1 MEETHFIDKE
11 PDRYEALLELQKRS
25 IQSMNEDEVCK
36 VVEIFE
42 KAWDLRT
49 GDFRNSRELGYRQFL
64 HKENWDEHNNP
75 MAERIDLMAVKGIKE
90 KQRRYLLDL
99 RNRMGELGIKSKE
112 DDNGITLLKRVN
124 NVVKQL
130 KDGYDNVRRHY
141 NAFER
146 VVNPTAQPL
155 ISSFADPCAMDE
167 DEIESCSPYQKCIIH
182 CLDETQ
188 KRGYRRYRDYCY
200 EEIKTAAGH
209 GTRAWKPKFEISS
222 FIYSLAPKDDE
233 LNNWKN
239 FTSKGNI
246 YRDVTHHMT
255 NCIDPQFPVI
265 EKRRHVWS
273 FKNGVFIGKENG
285 PQHEGHPTCK
295 FYPYDSVDFR
305 VLDPAIIACKYFDQE
320 FVDYSDVEDWYDI
333 PTPNFDKILDY
344 QGFEKEVCKWAY
356 VVGGR
361 LCYDVGDLD
370 KWQVIPFFK
379 GIARSGKSTLINNV
393 FQRFYD
399 TVDVKTLGNNIERKF
414 GLSAIKDAF
423 LFVAPEVK
431 GDLALEQAE
440 FQSLVSGE
448 GIAVNIKNKQAVSLP
463 NWKVPGILGGNE
475 VPNWNDKSG
484 SVLRR
489 ILPWNFTKQVQEA
502 DPNLDRK
509 LEAELPAI
517 LLKCVR
523 AYLEYSGKY
532 NDRDIWNVVPKYF
545 KTIQNQVAM
554 VANTLH
560 HFLNSIR
567 VIKEKDKFVPEDIFV
582 QAYNSHCSRSLKGK
596 KPDLFNP
603 DFYVGPFSAYGIT
616 VKTEAVNYKG
626 RDYPSQPVFYGV
638 DIVEEELSVGN
649 NH

>member
-1 MEETHFIDKE
+1 MEGTHFIDKE

-25 IQSMNEDEVCK
+25 IQSMKEDEVFT

-42 KAWDLRT
+42 NAWDLRAC
-49 GDFRNSRELGYRQFL
+49 DFRNSRELGYRQFL
-64 HKENWDEHNNP
+64 HKDNYDSNNNP
-75 MAERIDLMAVKGIKE
+75 IAERIDLMAVKGIKE
-90 KQRRYLLDL
+90 KHRRYLLDL
-99 RNRMGELGIKSKE
+99 KRRMGELGIKSKE

-130 KDGYDNVRRHY
+130 KDGYDNIRRHY

-155 ISSFADPCAMDE
+155 ISSFTDPCAMDE
-167 DEIESCSPYQKCIIH
+167 DEIESSSAYQKCIIH
-182 CLDETQ
+182 SLDETQ

-200 EEIKTAAGH
+200 EEIKTPDGY
-209 GTRAWKPKFEISS
+209 GTRAWVPKFEISS

-233 LNNWKN
+233 FNNWKN

-246 YRDVTHHMT
+246 YRDVTNHLT

-265 EKRRHVWS
+265 EKRRQVWS
-273 FKNGVFIGKENG
+273 FKNGVFIGKEDG
-285 PQHEGHPTCK
+285 PQNDGHPTSK
-295 FYPYDSVDFR
+295 FYPYDSVDFKM
-305 VLDPAIIACKYFDQE
+305 LDPTIISCKYFDQR
-320 FVDYSDVEDWYDI
+320 FVDYSEVEDWYDI
-333 PTPNFDKILDY
+333 PTPTFDKILDY
-344 QGFEKEVCKWAY
+344 QGFEKDVCKWAY

-399 TVDVKTLGNNIERKF
+399 TSDVKTLGNNIERKF

-502 DPNLDRK
+502 DPHMDRK
-509 LEAELPAI
+509 LDAELPAI
-517 LLKCVR
+517 LQKCVR
-523 AYLEYSGKY
+523 AYLDYSAKY
-532 NDRDIWNVVPKYF
+532 SDRDIWNVVPKYF

-582 QAYNSHCSRSLKGK
+582 QAYNSHCARSLKGK

-616 VKTEAVNYKG
+616 MKIESVNYKG
-626 RDYPSQPVFYGV
+626 RDYPTQPVFYGV
-638 DIVEEELSVGN
+638 DIIEEELSIGN
-649 NH
+649 NF